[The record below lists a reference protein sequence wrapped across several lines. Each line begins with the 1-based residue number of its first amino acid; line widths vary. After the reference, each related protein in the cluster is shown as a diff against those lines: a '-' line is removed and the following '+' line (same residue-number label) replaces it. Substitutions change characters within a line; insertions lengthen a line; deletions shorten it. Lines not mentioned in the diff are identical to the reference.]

1 MEAVARLLD
10 QHAEGTALPL
20 VLVDGPEL
28 IGRVA
33 LSSITRGPFQ
43 NAHLGYWISRSV
55 LLHNGFVAYAIAPP
69 YIQSAGRWQDH
80 RLYQRILQD

>member
-43 NAHLGYWISRSV
+43 NAHLGYWISRSRAGAGIMSLAV
-55 LLHNGFVAYAIAPP
+55 GAVVAVARDGP
-69 YIQSAGRWQDH
+69 GLH
-80 RLYQRILQD
+80 RLYQRVLQG